1 MNTDVKA
8 YDEKI
13 SEVEKSLLEVQSR
26 VKELYKGWLH
36 EEVKDWE
43 FQGLAGMVKL
53 SSLFGGK
60 DELIFVYNMGKSCT
74 YYTL

>member
-26 VKELYKGWLH
+26 VKELYKG
-36 EEVKDWE
+36 
-43 FQGLAGMVKL
+43 
-53 SSLFGGK
+53 
-60 DELIFVYNMGKSCT
+60 
-74 YYTL
+74 